1 MNHVPKCPRF
11 WRNYGPRAPPLKMK
25 SVASLLT
32 VTWKQF
38 GAGEERQLILAGAR
52 NASSRALTDLCDR
65 LKLIV
70 TERGTSAENEI
81 GRRRRDWPVHGH
93 LEAVRCGRGEA
104 AHPRVP
110 RRYGAVHRDPRSTAS
125 STAS

>member
-1 MNHVPKCPRF
+1 MNHVPKCARF

-52 NASSRALTDLCDR
+52 NASSRALTDPCDR
-65 LKLIV
+65 LKRIV
-70 TERGTSAENEI
+70 TQRGTSPENAT
-81 GRRRRDWPVHGH
+81 GPPRPDGPGPRH
-93 LEAVRCGRGEA
+93 LEAA
-104 AHPRVP
+104 PPPPRD
-110 RRYGAVHRDPRSTAS
+110 GS
-125 STAS
+125 